1 MRRVESVRESS
12 GPRPR
17 GRKAVSRRGELDG
30 QPDGLDHDCN
40 PIKSSKHS
48 PILNPEGGG
57 DGEGNTE
64 GNIDLT

>member
-1 MRRVESVRESS
+1 M
-12 GPRPR
+12 
-17 GRKAVSRRGELDG
+17 SRRGELDR
-30 QPDGLDHDCN
+30 QPEGLD

-57 DGEGNTE
+57 DGAGNTE